1 MSIGTGR
8 HRPSFHKETTMA
20 KQYQLDDKMAFF
32 NELLIQ
38 MVNRVEGAIYQAIHA
53 FKEHDQ
59 ELAKKVISDDYFIN
73 QLRDMI
79 ESDGVRLLISEAPY
93 AQYMRNVIAGIK
105 IVTSLERMG
114 DHAAHLARLALL
126 PVGQL
131 DDKKIVD
138 EISVM
143 ALIGARMTRSTV
155 EALVANDQEKARAVA
170 SIDDEMDAKR
180 KEVNNLIYSIEAK
193 SREDREKLYDYFYVA
208 KEMERLGD
216 HVTTICSWI
225 VYTAAGVKPKLN

>member
-1 MSIGTGR
+1 MS
-8 HRPSFHKETTMA
+8 

-38 MVNRVEGAIYQAIHA
+38 MVNRVEGAIYQAVHA

-59 ELAKKVISDDYFIN
+59 ELARKVISDDYFIN

-93 AQYMRNVIAGIK
+93 GQYMRTVIAGMK

-126 PVGQL
+126 PGGNL
-131 DDKKIVD
+131 DDSQIVE
-138 EISVM
+138 EIANM
-143 ALIGARMTRSTV
+143 AQIGARMTRSAV
-155 EALVANDQEKARAVA
+155 EALIANDQDKARAVA

-180 KEVNNLIYSIEAK
+180 KQVNALIYDLEPK
-193 SREDREKLYDYFYVA
+193 SKAAREKLYDYFYVA

-225 VYTAAGVKPKLN
+225 IYSAAGVKPKLN

>member
-1 MSIGTGR
+1 MMVKK
-8 HRPSFHKETTMA
+8 H
-20 KQYQLDDKMAFF
+20 QLDDKMTFF

-38 MVNRVEGAIYQAIHA
+38 MVNRVEGAIYQAVHA

-59 ELAKKVISDDYFIN
+59 ELAKKVVSDDYFIN

-93 AQYMRNVIAGIK
+93 GQYMRTVIAGMK

-126 PVGQL
+126 PTGQF
-131 DDKKIVD
+131 DDKKIV
-138 EISVM
+138 EEMSAM
-143 ALIGARMTRSTV
+143 ALIGARMTRSAV
-155 EALVANDQEKARAVA
+155 EALVANDQDKARAVA
-170 SIDDEMDAKR
+170 LIDDEMDAKR
-180 KEVNNLIYSIEAK
+180 KQVNGLIYNVETK
-193 SREDREKLYDYFYVA
+193 SREDREKLYDYFYVT
-208 KEMERLGD
+208 KELERLGD

>member
-1 MSIGTGR
+1 MS
-8 HRPSFHKETTMA
+8 

-38 MVNRVEGAIYQAIHA
+38 MVNRVEGAIYQAVHA

-59 ELAKKVISDDYFIN
+59 ELARKVISDDYFIN

-93 AQYMRNVIAGIK
+93 GQYMRTVIAGMK

-126 PVGQL
+126 PSGNL
-131 DDKKIVD
+131 DDSQIVE
-138 EISVM
+138 EIANM
-143 ALIGARMTRSTV
+143 AQIGARMTRSAV
-155 EALVANDQEKARAVA
+155 EALIANDQDKARAVA

-180 KEVNNLIYSIEAK
+180 KQVNALIYDLEPK
-193 SREDREKLYDYFYVA
+193 SKAAREKLYDYFYVA

-225 VYTAAGVKPKLN
+225 IYSAAGVKPKLN